1 MDMTRSLRSRTSL
14 VAAAALV
21 ASAVSCGDVV
31 RTGRSP
37 VMLIID
43 QLQAAPGGGFGANQF
58 GNTLHSDVIV
68 LVTQP
73 PPCSTTS
80 PCATT
85 YSDSGQVTMSLAL
98 KDIGSTVS
106 PNTPTTNNQVT
117 LNRVHIKYVRADGR
131 NVQGVDVPYE
141 FDGAITGTIAG
152 TGIQTFTFEIV
163 RHAAKAEPPLLALIT
178 SPSIVT
184 TIAQVTFY
192 GTDAVGN
199 DINVMGQ
206 IQIDFGNFGDQ

>member
-1 MDMTRSLRSRTSL
+1 MRTLKSF
-14 VAAAALV
+14 VAVGALL
-21 ASAVSCGDVV
+21 ASAASCGDVV
-31 RTGRSP
+31 RTGRAP

-43 QLQAAPGGGFGANQF
+43 QLEAAPGGGFGANQF
-58 GNTLHSDVIV
+58 SNTLHSDVLV
-68 LVTQP
+68 LVTSP
-73 PPCSTTS
+73 APCSPTS

-85 YSDSGQVTMSLAL
+85 YSDSGQVTLSLAL
-98 KDIGSTVS
+98 KDIGTPSS

-117 LNRVHIKYVRADGR
+117 LNRLHVKYVRADGR

-141 FDGAITGTIAG
+141 FDGAITGTIPG
-152 TGIQTFTFEIV
+152 TASQTFTFEIV
-163 RHAAKAEPPLLALIT
+163 RHAAKAEPPLVGLIS

-199 DINVMGQ
+199 DVSVMGQ